1 MEPKRNHTQFLKN
14 HSHRVVRKEANSDSD
29 LQFRHRFYKKKTI
42 RFKRGGKSLQFGHI
56 ICGKKALKG
65 DFREQANS
73 DSDLQF
79 RHRFCKKKDIG
90 QANPD
95 SDLLTVWTH
104 NLQKKRLRKGIL
116 GIRQIL
122 IVTYSLDTEFAKK
135 GH

>member
-1 MEPKRNHTQFLKN
+1 MSGCYLGRRQIRIVTYNLDTDFT
-14 HSHRVVRKEANSDSD
+14 
-29 LQFRHRFYKKKTI
+29 KKTI

-56 ICGKKALKG
+56 ICGKRHRKG
-65 DFREQANS
+65 IFREQANS
-73 DSDLQF
+73 DSYLHF
-79 RHRFCKKKDIG
+79 RHRCCKKKDIRFIG
-90 QANPD
+90 QANLD